1 MLQWGGRSSPNQVQ
15 GILGM
20 LLVGRG
26 WIWGY
31 WGVTAWW
38 SDTGCCRGQ
47 EVKLGGYEVLG
58 DMGVTT
64 ADPATYGVSGCCGLT
79 PLAMGVQ
86 GAAKQQKVTHQIQSI
101 RAVWGTQIQSP
112 WPWSVGILRGT
123 QIQLHCLLAVE
134 IL

>member
-1 MLQWGGRSSPNQVQ
+1 MVSLQQCRQCHPLVPTPVGILGALSWVIMLQWGGRSSPNQVQ

-20 LLVGRG
+20 MLVGRG

-31 WGVTAWW
+31 WGVTVWW

-64 ADPATYGVSGCCGLT
+64 ADPAIYRVSGCCGVT

-86 GAAKQQKVTHQIQSI
+86 SAAKQ
-101 RAVWGTQIQSP
+101 
-112 WPWSVGILRGT
+112 
-123 QIQLHCLLAVE
+123 
-134 IL
+134 